1 MLPLHYRRRD
11 RSLVTK
17 SNRGEDD
24 MPSWSYTKGVHDL
37 GTGCYAYLQP
47 DGTWGWSNA
56 GLVTDGGESLLV
68 DTLFDLKCTREMLGA
83 LRAAVPAAA
92 RIGTLVNTHANGDHT
107 FGNQLVTGAQIIA
120 SNRCAEEMKERPPE
134 QLAGMMRNWRSLGP
148 AAAFFY
154 EVMGSRFDFEGITL
168 TLPTRTFDG
177 ALSLTVG
184 AKEVRLLEVGPAHTM
199 GDTIAY
205 VPGDRIVFTGDI
217 LFVGGHPV
225 LWAGPVA
232 NWIKACDLILKWDV
246 ETVVPGHGPI
256 TDKAGVRAMKG
267 YLEYI
272 RGEAKK
278 RYDAGLGYEEAAR
291 DISLDPVAD
300 WTDPERI
307 IVNVH
312 ALYREFSG
320 DKSPPDAMALFA
332 AMGRYHDER
341 KARAAQ

>member
-1 MLPLHYRRRD
+1 
-11 RSLVTK
+11 
-17 SNRGEDD
+17 
-24 MPSWSYTKGVHDL
+24 MPAWSYTKGVHDL

-68 DTLFDLKCTREMLGA
+68 DTLFDLKCTREMLSA

-107 FGNQLVTGAQIIA
+107 FGNQLVAGAQIIA
-120 SNRCAEEMKERPPE
+120 SSRCAEEMKERPPGE
-134 QLAGMMRNWRSLGP
+134 LAAMMRNRRTLGP

-154 EVMGSRFDFEGITL
+154 EVMGSRFDFEGITM

-177 ALSLTVG
+177 ELTLAVG
-184 AKEVRLLEVGPAHTM
+184 SKEVRLVEVGPAHTM
-199 GDTIAY
+199 GDVIAY
-205 VPGDRIVFTGDI
+205 VPQDRTVFTGDI

-232 NWIKACDLILKWDV
+232 NWIKACDLILGWDV

-256 TDKAGVRAMKG
+256 TDKSGVRAMKR
-267 YLEYI
+267 YLEYV
-272 RGEAKK
+272 REEAKK
-278 RYDAGLGYEEAAR
+278 RFDAGMASEAAAR
-291 DISLDPVAD
+291 DISLAPFAE

-307 IVNVH
+307 LVNVDT
-312 ALYREFSG
+312 LYREFRRET
-320 DKSPPDAMALFA
+320 SPRDVLPLFA
-332 AMGRYHDER
+332 AMGRYHQEH
-341 KARAAQ
+341 KPRAAH

>member
-1 MLPLHYRRRD
+1 
-11 RSLVTK
+11 
-17 SNRGEDD
+17 
-24 MPSWSYTKGVHDL
+24 MPAWTYTKGVHDL

-68 DTLFDLKCTREMLGA
+68 DTLFDLKCTREMLAG
-83 LRAAVPAAA
+83 LRAATPAAT

-120 SNRCAEEMKERPPE
+120 SSRCAEEMKERPPE
-134 QLAGMMRNWRSLGP
+134 QLAGMMRNWRTLGP

-154 EVMGSRFDFEGITL
+154 EVMGSRFDFEDITM

-177 ALSLTVG
+177 ELTLTVG
-184 AKEVRLLEVGPAHTM
+184 AKQVRLIEVGPAHTM
-199 GDTIAY
+199 GDVVAY
-205 VPGDRIVFTGDI
+205 VPKDRTVFTGDI

-232 NWIKACDLILKWDV
+232 NWIKACDLILGWDV

-256 TDKAGVRAMKG
+256 TDKSGVRAMKR
-267 YLEYI
+267 YLEYV
-272 RGEAKK
+272 RDEATK
-278 RYDAGLGYEEAAR
+278 RFDAGMTSEEAAL
-291 DISLDPVAD
+291 DIPLAPFAD

-307 IVNVH
+307 LVNVDT
-312 ALYREFSG
+312 LYREFRRETTAR
-320 DKSPPDAMALFA
+320 DVLPLFA
-332 AMGRYHDER
+332 AMGRYHHEH
-341 KARAAQ
+341 KSRAAQ